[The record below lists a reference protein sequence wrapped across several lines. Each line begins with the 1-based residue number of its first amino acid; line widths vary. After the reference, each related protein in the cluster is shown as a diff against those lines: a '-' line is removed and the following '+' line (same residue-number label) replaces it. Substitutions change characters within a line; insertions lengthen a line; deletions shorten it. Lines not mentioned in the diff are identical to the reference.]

1 MGKTELFAHFVEHF
15 GAVNISLKRSD
26 AREFFEELQR
36 LCGQQLQDCG
46 EFTLPGIAKLVLQKR
61 EARTGRNPAT
71 GEAIEIPSKQVVK
84 ARIAKAAQ
92 GCRAPRSVKRSARLT
107 GVSGRLAL
115 HGCLAAPRPG
125 RSSPVNAGRQ
135 VRRAHGM
142 VNGIA
147 RGSRRLVRDMSRHRS
162 AACLD
167 VLVGNRRRI
176 VRAARREESR
186 PRCRK
191 AESWTRCGTRSA
203 RSRVSSSPYSARSRL
218 STATSRQ
225 SAGRG
230 RKKAAKAVG
239 RRKRAMSD
247 EQAQGRRRADAQVL
261 GIPAGSQGAGGRGAG
276 VRRRA
281 GLADVWACVRVTA
294 AVIPGVRPRRATVP
308 AGGRRRRPQLHA
320 VPRGGAG
327 SAARGARAGG
337 DLVSE
342 AVDPGSTSTSAG
354 YG

>member
-1 MGKTELFAHFVEHF
+1 MAEARKMGKTELFAHFVEHF
-15 GAVNISLKRSD
+15 GAVNISLKRAD

-36 LCGQQLQDCG
+36 LSEQQLQDCG

-84 ARIAKAAQ
+84 ARIAKQ
-92 GCRAPRSVKRSARLT
+92 LKDVVLPRSVKRSARIT

-147 RGSRRLVRDMSRHRS
+147 RGSRRWVRDMSRHRS

-167 VLVGNRRRI
+167 VLVGDRRRI
-176 VRAARREESR
+176 VRAARREEMQATMSKSGILDALR
-186 PRCRK
+186 N
-191 AESWTRCGTRSA
+191 EERSLKSQLVA
-203 RSRVSSSPYSARSRL
+203 IQRAIEAIDGNVPPA
-218 STATSRQ
+218 
-225 SAGRG
+225 AGRG

-247 EQAQGRRRADAQVL
+247 EQRRAVAERMRKYWASRRQAKAQEEE
-261 GIPAGSQGAGGRGAG
+261 
-276 VRRRA
+276 
-281 GLADVWACVRVTA
+281 
-294 AVIPGVRPRRATVP
+294 
-308 AGGRRRRPQLHA
+308 
-320 VPRGGAG
+320 
-327 SAARGARAGG
+327 AR
-337 DLVSE
+337 E
-342 AVDPGSTSTSAG
+342 
-354 YG
+354 